1 MKKLLLLAGLLI
13 VFSFCLTACGSSD
26 DSTEKKVTNKES
38 AKDKKKSTD
47 VVFPEKELG
56 QGKIILKTESGSSE
70 DGNVPFIYKDDD
82 LLTPFIGFEAWE
94 FDGSKLTYIY
104 IDDGLNSKE
113 QLANTQTSLDLTT
126 SDYETGVHEVKAVQ
140 FDNDKDTGKII
151 TYKTAK
157 YEVKAK

>member
-13 VFSFCLTACGSSD
+13 VFSFGLTACGSSD

-70 DGNVPFIYKDDD
+70 DGNVPFMYKDDD
-82 LLTPFIGFEAWE
+82 LLTPYIGFEAWE

-140 FDNDKDTGKII
+140 FDNDKETGKII

-157 YEVKAK
+157 YEVKDK

>member
-1 MKKLLLLAGLLI
+1 MKKLLLLVGLLI
-13 VFSFCLTACGSSD
+13 VFSFGLTACGSSD

-38 AKDKKKSTD
+38 AKETKKSTD

-70 DGNVPFIYKDDD
+70 NGNIPFMYKDDD
-82 LLTPFIGFEAWE
+82 LLTPSIGFEAWE

-104 IDDGLNSKE
+104 IDDVLNSEE

-126 SDYETGVHEVKAVQ
+126 SDYETGVHEVKTVQ
-140 FDNDKDTGKII
+140 FDNDKETGKII

-157 YEVKAK
+157 YEIKPK